1 MRLAGICL
9 LEQQKTLRGQHQF
22 TAEPQRNTGRLK
34 EGSKV
39 RLKGSPAQKSRLARY
54 FLADVGQVQTAN
66 PLGQDKRVGATPW
79 VAPCLHN
86 DFSAPVV
93 RRWGARI
100 LRVLPQLHKRPYTI
114 NCIAMQPIAQG
125 CTASPTLQLGRHR
138 PRRHIGSRCRSPPHD
153 TPKNPF
159 RRPSDDGLSNTLPR
173 RPMKPRVNL
182 RLDAALLAQLEAAAL
197 ERKTTK
203 TDILEQALRC
213 YLDPDR
219 NRSLE
224 DRLMERMDSFE
235 KRLGQLFWA
244 VDLGVETT
252 GHFVLYWLTRTDPI
266 PESERDIAHALGQR
280 RFDHF
285 INQIAKKLRRRRSL
299 VAESLRW
306 EQSEPE
312 EAKPQ

>member
-1 MRLAGICL
+1 M
-9 LEQQKTLRGQHQF
+9 
-22 TAEPQRNTGRLK
+22 
-34 EGSKV
+34 
-39 RLKGSPAQKSRLARY
+39 
-54 FLADVGQVQTAN
+54 
-66 PLGQDKRVGATPW
+66 
-79 VAPCLHN
+79 
-86 DFSAPVV
+86 
-93 RRWGARI
+93 
-100 LRVLPQLHKRPYTI
+100 
-114 NCIAMQPIAQG
+114 
-125 CTASPTLQLGRHR
+125 
-138 PRRHIGSRCRSPPHD
+138 
-153 TPKNPF
+153 
-159 RRPSDDGLSNTLPR
+159 LPR
-173 RPMKPRVNL
+173 RPMKPCVNL
-182 RLDAALLAQLEAAAL
+182 RLDAALLAQLEAAA
-197 ERKTTK
+197 RAQKTTK

-219 NRSLE
+219 HRSLE

-285 INQIAKKLRRRRSL
+285 INQIAKKLHRRRSL
-299 VAESLRW
+299 VQESLRW

>member
-1 MRLAGICL
+1 
-9 LEQQKTLRGQHQF
+9 
-22 TAEPQRNTGRLK
+22 
-34 EGSKV
+34 
-39 RLKGSPAQKSRLARY
+39 
-54 FLADVGQVQTAN
+54 
-66 PLGQDKRVGATPW
+66 
-79 VAPCLHN
+79 
-86 DFSAPVV
+86 
-93 RRWGARI
+93 
-100 LRVLPQLHKRPYTI
+100 
-114 NCIAMQPIAQG
+114 
-125 CTASPTLQLGRHR
+125 
-138 PRRHIGSRCRSPPHD
+138 
-153 TPKNPF
+153 
-159 RRPSDDGLSNTLPR
+159 
-173 RPMKPRVNL
+173 MKPRVNL
-182 RLDAALLAQLEAAAL
+182 RLDAALLAQLEAAA
-197 ERKTTK
+197 RAQKTTK
-203 TDILEQALRC
+203 TAVLEDALRC

-224 DRLMERMDSFE
+224 DRLMERMDAFE

-244 VDLGVETT
+244 VDLGVEAT

>member
-1 MRLAGICL
+1 M
-9 LEQQKTLRGQHQF
+9 
-22 TAEPQRNTGRLK
+22 
-34 EGSKV
+34 
-39 RLKGSPAQKSRLARY
+39 
-54 FLADVGQVQTAN
+54 
-66 PLGQDKRVGATPW
+66 
-79 VAPCLHN
+79 
-86 DFSAPVV
+86 
-93 RRWGARI
+93 
-100 LRVLPQLHKRPYTI
+100 
-114 NCIAMQPIAQG
+114 
-125 CTASPTLQLGRHR
+125 
-138 PRRHIGSRCRSPPHD
+138 
-153 TPKNPF
+153 
-159 RRPSDDGLSNTLPR
+159 LPR

-182 RLDAALLAQLEAAAL
+182 RLDAALLAQLEAAA
-197 ERKTTK
+197 RAQKTTK

-266 PESERDIAHALGQR
+266 PESERDIAHALGER
-280 RFDHF
+280 RFDYF
-285 INQIAKKLRRRRSL
+285 INQIAKKLHRRRSL
-299 VAESLRW
+299 VQESLRW